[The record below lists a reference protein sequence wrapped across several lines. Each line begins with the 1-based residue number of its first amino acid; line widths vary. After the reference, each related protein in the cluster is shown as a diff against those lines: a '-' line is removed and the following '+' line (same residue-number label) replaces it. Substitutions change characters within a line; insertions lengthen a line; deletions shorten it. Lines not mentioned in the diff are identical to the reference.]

1 MFHSDDSCRPSS
13 GKTYL
18 TIGQDLFSI
27 QEYVSSEYNFS
38 LHDGKTSSIS
48 DFSPAAAMVYTSLD
62 SIQNGTSLPTDY
74 GTGVEYAD
82 GILNS
87 LFHNQGVGLQIGLW
101 LDGYNG
107 CEKINNGAMD
117 ENIQILIKYLESCTA
132 SKVFLRIGYE
142 FDNPWFG
149 FEPSSYV
156 RAFQTI
162 VTACH
167 KNLSSTAKSK
177 VKFVWHSW
185 AAPRSDG
192 VELVDF
198 YPGDEYV
205 DWIGVSIFQ
214 QLYPWKTEW
223 GGDHNTVEEVLD
235 FAISHNKPTMI
246 AER

>member
-1 MFHSDDSCRPSS
+1 M
-13 GKTYL
+13 
-18 TIGQDLFSI
+18 
-27 QEYVSSEYNFS
+27 NF
-38 LHDGKTSSIS
+38 
-48 DFSPAAAMVYTSLD
+48 
-62 SIQNGTSLPTDY
+62 
-74 GTGVEYAD
+74 
-82 GILNS
+82 
-87 LFHNQGVGLQIGLW
+87 
-101 LDGYNG
+101 
-107 CEKINNGAMD
+107 EK
-117 ENIQILIKYLESCTA
+117 
-132 SKVFLRIGYE
+132 E

-235 FAISHNKPTMI
+235 FAISHNKVRILSVKDFMSFLFQSWAKMFFLDFYSPQ
-246 AER
+246 